1 MCGIF
6 GFNWS
11 DKTLLKKMN
20 SVLTHRGPDDA
31 AFYEDKNISL
41 GMRRLSIIDLKKGIY
56 PVKNETEDIIAIFN
70 GELYNY
76 KEIRSDLVKKGH
88 RFITDCDAEII
99 PHAYEEYG
107 EKFISKLNGQ
117 FAICMYDIKN
127 KKLFLIRDRLGI
139 KPIYYYHNKNKFGF
153 ASEIK
158 CLLELPGF
166 KKQINEIALN
176 SYFTHRYFPGEDT
189 LFKGIKRLLPGH
201 YLVLGKKLEVKKYWD
216 IHFSANNN
224 SVQNNALFVKNLLEN
239 SVKMR
244 LMSDV
249 PLGAYLSGG
258 LDSTAIVSFMSK
270 HSDNVNTFNV
280 SFTNTEF
287 DESEYARF
295 VAEHYSTN
303 HTQIDVEID
312 AIKTLPEVAWH
323 LDEPIA
329 DAATIPTYLM
339 SKETKKK
346 VTVVLSG
353 EGSDEIFG
361 GYERFKH
368 LNIAYKFRH
377 LPFKN
382 FAKTL
387 NFKNIA
393 MQRGAKLFSNLNN
406 QKQAYLSY
414 YSVFDTDEKKQ
425 LYKKFLDKEY
435 DFDFN
440 GSFYNNLLK
449 LDIKERLPNNMLLK
463 NDKMTMGASLEARVP
478 FLDHRLVELSTK
490 IPFNQ
495 KVSLL
500 QDKIVYR
507 KAVKNVIPRKIQKRK
522 KTGFTIPTEKWARE
536 GLKDYLFDLVKEN
549 KEPYLNNKY
558 IQKITSRLDKSFYYK
573 RQFWAVL
580 MYEQWYNRFMK

>member
-258 LDSTAIVSFMSK
+258 LDSTAIVSFKS
-270 HSDNVNTFNV
+270 
-280 SFTNTEF
+280 
-287 DESEYARF
+287 
-295 VAEHYSTN
+295 
-303 HTQIDVEID
+303 
-312 AIKTLPEVAWH
+312 
-323 LDEPIA
+323 
-329 DAATIPTYLM
+329 
-339 SKETKKK
+339 
-346 VTVVLSG
+346 
-353 EGSDEIFG
+353 
-361 GYERFKH
+361 
-368 LNIAYKFRH
+368 
-377 LPFKN
+377 
-382 FAKTL
+382 
-387 NFKNIA
+387 
-393 MQRGAKLFSNLNN
+393 
-406 QKQAYLSY
+406 
-414 YSVFDTDEKKQ
+414 
-425 LYKKFLDKEY
+425 
-435 DFDFN
+435 
-440 GSFYNNLLK
+440 K
-449 LDIKERLPNNMLLK
+449 LDDSSIEGI
-463 NDKMTMGASLEARVP
+463 T
-478 FLDHRLVELSTK
+478 T
-490 IPFNQ
+490 
-495 KVSLL
+495 
-500 QDKIVYR
+500 
-507 KAVKNVIPRKIQKRK
+507 AVHK
-522 KTGFTIPTEKWARE
+522 
-536 GLKDYLFDLVKEN
+536 L
-549 KEPYLNNKY
+549 
-558 IQKITSRLDKSFYYK
+558 
-573 RQFWAVL
+573 
-580 MYEQWYNRFMK
+580 